1 MKGSSPWKTG
11 EVNFKFMLTGLILL
25 MLTGPV
31 LHEYTSLNN
40 QELLEIVFAG
50 SFLLLIASISGNLRV
65 FWLALVPALIALICA
80 VLAILLNSLIFRYF
94 MLVAALTFF
103 LVAVRYASREV
114 FRAAAV
120 DLNKVIGS
128 ICIYLLLVIC
138 WAIAYEFL
146 ELLTPGS
153 FNGIAL
159 DMDGS
164 RFDQFVYFSLVTIT
178 TLGYG
183 DTAPTNLVAGF
194 FAGME
199 ALVGVFYIAILVAS
213 LVGDFMSRQK
223 SKPAR

>member
-1 MKGSSPWKTG
+1 MKGTSPWKTR

-25 MLTGPV
+25 MSIGPV

-40 QELLEIVFAG
+40 PALLEIIFGG
-50 SFLLLIASISGNLRV
+50 SFLLFIASLAGNLRA

-80 VLAILLNSLIFRYF
+80 VLAILLDSLIFRYF
-94 MLVAALTFF
+94 MLGASLTFF
-103 LVAVRYASREV
+103 SVAVRYASQEV
-114 FRAAAV
+114 FLAAAV
-120 DLNKVIGS
+120 DLNKVIGA

-153 FNGIAL
+153 FNGIAP
-159 DMDGS
+159 DMESS
-164 RFDQFVYFSLVTIT
+164 RFDEFVYFSLVTIT

-183 DTAPTNLVAGF
+183 DTTPSNLVAGF
-194 FAGME
+194 CAGME

-213 LVGDFMSRQK
+213 LVGDFMSRNNVREGQ
-223 SKPAR
+223 